1 MLDYIESNFEKDSP
15 NIFFMKNNSSFNN
28 PLEKETYFKTEN
40 LLDDENDFPDM
51 YGNDFFGQCS
61 SFENEDFR
69 DDNRNACYFFNKEK
83 EVDKSI
89 KTENEILTEGI
100 NKNIVIEEKKII
112 KNENIKKVNDIVMRN
127 DIKEQKEEEIEIKK
141 DEQKKKGRIKFN
153 SNLKGEHNKKSGD
166 NIINKIKGNFFNT
179 FIRAFIKY
187 NSINKDIQIKKLPNS
202 YIADLS
208 KENNERLFDKTISE
222 ILCEQ
227 EISSK
232 YSTFDKFENKKI
244 ILKILKENKETNVK
258 KILNLTFE
266 EAFILYRNEPE
277 DKEKLEEMKDK
288 IEGLNLFDEDNNYIG
303 FQQFKKELKKKHEDE
318 YIEKVKNT
326 CLGYKNWFNNKNK
339 RK

>member
-1 MLDYIESNFEKDSP
+1 MLDFIESNFEIDSP
-15 NIFFMKNNSSFNN
+15 NISFMKNNSLFNN
-28 PLEKETYFKTEN
+28 PLEKETNFKTEK
-40 LLDDENDFPDM
+40 LLDDENDFS
-51 YGNDFFGQCS
+51 YIFGQYS
-61 SFENEDFR
+61 PYENEDFE
-69 DDNRNACYFFNKEK
+69 DDNRSDCYFFNKEK

-112 KNENIKKVNDIVMRN
+112 KNENIKKVNDIVMCN

-208 KENNERLFDKTISE
+208 IENNERLFDKTISE

-244 ILKILKENKETNVK
+244 ILKILKENKETNVI

-277 DKEKLEEMKDK
+277 DREKLEEMKDK
-288 IEGLNLFDEDNNYIG
+288 IKGLKLLDEDNNYIG
-303 FQQFKKELKKKHEDE
+303 FQHFKKELKKKHEDE
-318 YIEKVKNT
+318 YIETVKNA

>member
-1 MLDYIESNFEKDSP
+1 MLDFIESNFEIDSP
-15 NIFFMKNNSSFNN
+15 NISFMKNNSSFNN

-40 LLDDENDFPDM
+40 LLDDENDFYI
-51 YGNDFFGQCS
+51 YGNGFFDQYSPC
-61 SFENEDFR
+61 ENEDFGV
-69 DDNRNACYFFNKEK
+69 DNRYFFNKEK

-112 KNENIKKVNDIVMRN
+112 KNENIKKVNDIVMCN

-208 KENNERLFDKTISE
+208 IENNIRLFDKTISE

-318 YIEKVKNT
+318 YIEKVKNA

>member
-1 MLDYIESNFEKDSP
+1 MLDFIENNFEKDSP
-15 NIFFMKNNSSFNN
+15 NISFMENNSSFNN
-28 PLEKETYFKTEN
+28 PLEKETNFKTEK
-40 LLDDENDFPDM
+40 LLDDENDVSDM
-51 YGNDFFGQCS
+51 YGNGFFGQCS
-61 SFENEDFR
+61 SFENEDPG
-69 DDNRNACYFFNKEK
+69 DDNRSDCYFFNKEK

-112 KNENIKKVNDIVMRN
+112 KNENIKKVNDIVMCN

-141 DEQKKKGRIKFN
+141 DEQKKKGRIKFD

-208 KENNERLFDKTISE
+208 IENNERLFDKTISE

-244 ILKILKENKETNVK
+244 ILKILKENKETNVI

-277 DKEKLEEMKDK
+277 DREKLEEMKDK
-288 IEGLNLFDEDNNYIG
+288 IKGLKLLDEDNNYIG
-303 FQQFKKELKKKHEDE
+303 FQHFKKELKKKHEDE
-318 YIEKVKNT
+318 YIETVKNA

>member
-1 MLDYIESNFEKDSP
+1 MLDFIESNFEIDSP
-15 NIFFMKNNSSFNN
+15 NISFMKNNSSFNN
-28 PLEKETYFKTEN
+28 PLEKETYFKTEK
-40 LLDDENDFPDM
+40 LLDDENDFSYI
-51 YGNDFFGQCS
+51 YGNRFFDQYS
-61 SFENEDFR
+61 HFENEDFA
-69 DDNRNACYFFNKEK
+69 DDNRYFFNKEK

-112 KNENIKKVNDIVMRN
+112 KNENIKKVNDIVMCN

-208 KENNERLFDKTISE
+208 
-222 ILCEQ
+222 
-227 EISSK
+227 
-232 YSTFDKFENKKI
+232 I
-244 ILKILKENKETNVK
+244 ILKILKENKETNVI

-277 DKEKLEEMKDK
+277 DREKLEEMKDK
-288 IEGLNLFDEDNNYIG
+288 IKGLKLLDEDNNYIG
-303 FQQFKKELKKKHEDE
+303 FQHFKKELKKKHEDE
-318 YIEKVKNT
+318 YIETVKNA